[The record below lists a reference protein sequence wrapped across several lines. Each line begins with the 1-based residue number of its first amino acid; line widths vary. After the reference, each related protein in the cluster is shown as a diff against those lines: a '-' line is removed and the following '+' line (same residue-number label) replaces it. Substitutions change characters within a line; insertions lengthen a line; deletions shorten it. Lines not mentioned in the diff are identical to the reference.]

1 MSKKHIPG
9 PFLSQIKTPD
19 DLRKNF
25 KEDDLIQVSDELR
38 QYIIDVIS
46 EIGNSHFGASL
57 GVVEL
62 SVALHYVFNTPED
75 QLVWDVGHQ
84 AYGHKILTGRREN
97 FHTNRLKGGI
107 SGFPKRSES
116 EYDTFGVGHSS
127 TSISAALGMAV
138 ANRIQG
144 LKDMQHIA
152 VIGDGAMT
160 AGLAFEGMNHAG
172 FEKDANLLVILNDNC
187 MSIDPNVGALKEYL
201 TDITTSHTYNKVK
214 DEVWKLLG
222 KISAFGPDAQSIAS
236 KVSNALKGSLLKQSN
251 LFEALNFRYFGPV
264 DGHDVTSLV
273 KVLEDLKDIPGP
285 KILHCI
291 TRKGAGYKFSE
302 EGDPTKWHAPGIF
315 NKETGEIVKII
326 PKSPQAPKYQ
336 DVFGHTIVELA
347 EKNKKIVGVTPA
359 MPSGSSLNIMMKA
372 MPERSFD
379 VGIAE
384 QHAVTFSAGMA
395 TQGLVPFCNIYSSF
409 MQRAYD
415 QVIHDVALQNLN
427 VIFCLDRGGLVGADG
442 ATHHG
447 AYDLAYMRCIP
458 NMVVSAPMNEEEL
471 RNLMFSAQLE
481 DKGPFTI
488 RYPRGNGVMLD
499 WKTPFKEIKT
509 GKGRKITNGEDIA
522 ILSIGHPGN
531 FAQEAIAKLS
541 DSGISIAHY
550 DMRFVKPLDEMLL
563 HEIFS
568 KFKKI
573 ITIEDGC
580 IMGGF
585 GSAIIEFMVDQKYQ
599 SEVVRL
605 GIPDEYI
612 HHGTQEELWDE
623 CGFDVAA
630 IIKTIEKLVSIT
642 HSSTSSFIQAG

>member
-1 MSKKHIPG
+1 MSNKHIPG
-9 PFLSQIKTPD
+9 PFLSQIKNPD
-19 DLRKNF
+19 DLRKLF
-25 KEDDLIQVSDELR
+25 KSDDLIQVSDELR
-38 QYIIDVIS
+38 QYIVDVIS

-84 AYGHKILTGRREN
+84 AYGHKILTGRRES

-144 LKDMQHIA
+144 LKDVQHIA

-531 FAQEAIAKLS
+531 FAQEAIAKMS

-623 CGFDVAA
+623 CGFDVSA
-630 IIKTIEKLVSIT
+630 IIKTIEKLVSIA

>member
-1 MSKKHIPG
+1 MASHSYQAG
-9 PFLSQIKTPD
+9 PLLEQIITPS
-19 DLRKNF
+19 DLREKF
-25 KEDDLIQVSDELR
+25 TEDQLPQIADELR
-38 QYIIDVIS
+38 QYIVDVIS

-62 SVALHYVFNTPED
+62 SVALHYVFHTPDD

-84 AYGHKILTGRREN
+84 AYGHKILTGRRDR

-138 ANRIQG
+138 ANRYKGETQ
-144 LKDMQHIA
+144 KQHVAI
-152 VIGDGAMT
+152 IGDGAMT

-222 KISAFGPDAQSIAS
+222 KVSKFGPDAQTIAS
-236 KVSNALKGSLLKQSN
+236 KVSQALKGTLLKQSN
-251 LFEALNFRYFGPV
+251 LFESLNFRYFGPV
-264 DGHDVTSLV
+264 DGHDVVGLA
-273 KVLEDLKDIPGP
+273 KVLADLKDIPGP

-302 EGDPTKWHAPGIF
+302 EGNPTKWHAPGVF
-315 NKETGEIVKII
+315 NKETGEIVKIM
-326 PKSPQAPKYQ
+326 PKSPQPPKYQ

-347 EKNKKIVGVTPA
+347 EKNDKIMGVTPA
-359 MPSGSSLNIMMKA
+359 MPSGCSLNIMMAA
-372 MPERSFD
+372 MPDRSFD

-384 QHAVTFSAGMA
+384 QHAVTFSAGLA

-409 MQRAYD
+409 MQRAFD
-415 QVIHDVALQNLN
+415 QVLHDVALQNLN
-427 VIFCLDRGGLVGADG
+427 VVFCLDRGGLVGADG

-471 RNLMFSAQLE
+471 RNLMYTAQLK
-481 DKGPFTI
+481 DQGPFSI
-488 RYPRGNGVMLD
+488 RYPRGNGVMTE
-499 WKTPFKEIKT
+499 WKTPLKEIKV
-509 GKGRKITNGEDIA
+509 GEGRKVTNGEDVA
-522 ILSIGHPGN
+522 ILTIGHPGN
-531 FAQEAIAKLS
+531 FAQEAIKQLAET
-541 DSGISIAHY
+541 GISVAHY
-550 DMRFVKPLDEMLL
+550 DMRFVKPIDELML
-563 HEIFS
+563 HEVFS
-568 KFKKI
+568 KFKHV
-573 ITIEDGC
+573 ITVEDGC
-580 IMGGF
+580 LMGGF
-585 GSAIIEFMVDQKYQ
+585 GSAVIEFMVDQKYQ
-599 SEVVRL
+599 AEIVRL
-605 GIPDEYI
+605 GIPDEYV
-612 HHGTQEELWDE
+612 HHGTQEELWAD
-623 CGFDVAA
+623 CGFDSAA
-630 IIKTIEKLVSIT
+630 IVSTAKKLIKVKNQGTANQKVS
-642 HSSTSSFIQAG
+642 